1 MVTLG
6 DPAQGRGRCVFS
18 PPGHLDSLCAHESW
32 APSVW
37 KPLWSPHALLGE
49 APCCAASLQDAG
61 LRGAGVGRD
70 TQKARPQPDPAVPQ
84 VLLCASSPTSSLV
97 ECWSLRKEG
106 LPVNNVFQ
114 QIAPA
119 GEWPGRPA
127 PARPLTT
134 PQWAFH
140 PGPWGR
146 EQAEAELSTLACRG
160 SGRWSW
166 EAQCRGFG
174 TGLGQEQAPV
184 GRGRLSRTSWDLGP
198 LGSPPSIPPGSHR
211 CPHHPPGQPQVPGQP
226 TLEGDVFPLALV
238 GLAGVCLERAEQK
251 PLRKPSWL
259 LPVFRVAA

>member
-1 MVTLG
+1 MT
-6 DPAQGRGRCVFS
+6 PAQGRGRCVFS
-18 PPGHLDSLCAHESW
+18 LPGHLDSLCAHESW
-32 APSVW
+32 APNVW
-37 KPLWSPHALLGE
+37 KPLWSPHALPGE

-70 TQKARPQPDPAVPQ
+70 TQKARPRPDPAAPQ

-127 PARPLTT
+127 PACPLTT

-166 EAQCRGFG
+166 EAQSRGFG
-174 TGLGQEQAPV
+174 TGPGQEQAPGRGAHTGPV
-184 GRGRLSRTSWDLGP
+184 GRGRLSSREPSQHTPREP
-198 LGSPPSIPPGSHR
+198 LLSTPPSRSAPGSRPAYPGGR
-211 CPHHPPGQPQVPGQP
+211 CVPTGASGP
-226 TLEGDVFPLALV
+226 CR
-238 GLAGVCLERAEQK
+238 GLPRAC
-251 PLRKPSWL
+251 
-259 LPVFRVAA
+259 

>member
-6 DPAQGRGRCVFS
+6 DSAQGRGWCVFS

-32 APSVW
+32 APNVW

-70 TQKARPQPDPAVPQ
+70 TQKARPWPDPAVPQ

-174 TGLGQEQAPV
+174 TGLGQEQVPGRRAHTGPV
-184 GRGRLSRTSWDLGP
+184 GRGRL
-198 LGSPPSIPPGSHR
+198 
-211 CPHHPPGQPQVPGQP
+211 CPERHGIWALSGALPAYPQGATAVH
-226 TLEGDVFPLALV
+226 TT
-238 GLAGVCLERAEQK
+238 
-251 PLRKPSWL
+251 
-259 LPVFRVAA
+259 LPVSPRFQASLPWREMCSHWR